1 MRIRTIVTAALTVV
15 LLAGCAPGSSS
26 APLPTPASRQT
37 DTVEGTA
44 TFDVPRGWRAVSEG
58 STTILQPRVADT
70 NQVRITVLESRKG
83 AKGFESAARLTRAD
97 ARQDDDSAR
106 FGADRTFDDRK
117 WFTVSSTVESD
128 DGTTE
133 RLAYGTVTGGYRLL
147 VQLETDGVDDSTAL
161 DARETLREVMD
172 SVRLSR

>member
-1 MRIRTIVTAALTVV
+1 MRIRTIVMAALTAV

-26 APLPTPASRQT
+26 TPLPTPDSRQT
-37 DTVEGTA
+37 DTVQGTA

-58 STTILQPRVADT
+58 SATILQPRVADT

-97 ARQDDDSAR
+97 AREDDDSAR
-106 FGADRTFDDRK
+106 FGADRTFDDQK

-161 DARETLREVMD
+161 DARDTLRELMQ
-172 SVRLSR
+172 SVRLTG